1 MRRLAAVLSAALAL
15 LPAVAGCSES
25 KEVASR
31 PRDGAGAA
39 DTTLRQMAA
48 ELLPGVEEASGLEAR
63 RPLALAR
70 TDRERLEAFLTGQ
83 LDEELPPDEARR
95 VVAAYSRFGLLEAG
109 LDLRQLLR
117 SVYLEQV
124 VGYYDPATDTLFVR
138 DGVPSGQLRPVLVH
152 EMVHAL
158 QDQYMD
164 LDSVLRA
171 RREENDASTAAHA
184 ALEGQATFAMLE
196 WQLADRTGREVD
208 LTELPDLRR
217 LVGRAGLSEAAG
229 MPALA
234 QAPPLVRQSL
244 LFPYVGGL
252 AFVQEVWRKREG
264 RPAPL
269 GADLPASTEQV
280 LHPDRYLGERDAP
293 SEVRFADSLP
303 GGWREVRADDL
314 GEFEIR
320 FLLTTFLADSARA
333 AAAARGWDAD
343 RYRLARSG
351 EDGDEVLVWV
361 SVWDAPEDATEFAAA
376 ATDAFRSRYGDEA
389 AVVGPEHADGPA
401 GGEAAGGE
409 GSVDTDA
416 PRRVEVRMDEEDG
429 RAVVIVLDRPSGLD
443 AGSVA
448 LLAAH
453 EVTGIP

>member
-1 MRRLAAVLSAALAL
+1 MLAAALAL

-25 KEVASR
+25 KEAPPPAGGNAVA
-31 PRDGAGAA
+31 G
-39 DTTLRQMAA
+39 DTTLRWMAA
-48 ELLPGVEEASGLEAR
+48 ELLPGIEEASGLEAR

-70 TDRERLEAFLTGQ
+70 TDRSRLEAFLTGQ
-83 LDEELPPDEARR
+83 LDEELPPEEARS
-95 VVAAYSRFGLLEAG
+95 VVAAYARFGLLEPG

-138 DGVPSGQLRPVLVH
+138 EDVAPEQLRPVLVH

-164 LDSVLRA
+164 LDSALRA
-171 RREENDASTAAHA
+171 RREDNDASTAAHA

-217 LVGRAGLSEAAG
+217 LLGRAGLGEAAG

-234 QAPPLVRQSL
+234 QAPPLVRRSL
-244 LFPYVGGL
+244 LFPYLGGL
-252 AFVQEVWRKREG
+252 AFVQEIWREREG
-264 RPAPL
+264 RPVPL

-293 SEVRFADSLP
+293 SKIRFADSLP
-303 GGWREVRADDL
+303 GGWRQVRADGL

-320 FLLTTFLADSARA
+320 LLLTTFLADSTRA
-333 AAAARGWDAD
+333 VAAARGWDAD

-351 EDGDEVLVWV
+351 EDGDEALVWV

-376 ATDAFRSRYGDEA
+376 AADAFRSRYGDDA
-389 AVVGPEHADGPA
+389 AVAGPERVDAST
-401 GGEAAGGE
+401 GGEGAAGGRSA
-409 GSVDTDA
+409 GGGP
-416 PRRVEVRMDEEDG
+416 PRRVEVRIGEEDG
-429 RAVVIVLDRPSGLD
+429 RAVVTVVDRPSGLY
-443 AGSVA
+443 AASGA

-453 EVTGIP
+453 EVTAVP